1 MLERKLKTTK
11 ELRGATEQGNLL
23 ELDGKLYSPY
33 KGRYARAYRPSE
45 MLEELK
51 EIELVE
57 TYVDGRNNDQWLSQ
71 ERNDYCIA
79 VMTAGIPLSQA
90 DRKKFD
96 IDAPCAKRIEAKGSV
111 ITIPS
116 APDVLHL
123 IAICAEQ
130 ITICFDGTLTSYI
143 NENDI
148 WVAK

>member
-1 MLERKLKTTK
+1 MLETQLKVKK
-11 ELRGATEQGNLL
+11 ELQGATEQGKLL

-33 KGRYARAYRPSE
+33 RGRYAKAYRPSE

-57 TYVDGRNNDQWLSQ
+57 TFVDDDTDEQWLMT

-96 IDAPCAKRIEAKGSV
+96 IDAPCMKRIEVKGSV

-123 IAICAEQ
+123 ISICAAQ

-148 WVAK
+148 WVLK